1 MPDTG
6 SAKTGLVGNCALCLQ
21 SGHCL
26 CSQEPP
32 VAGAAAHSNFFC
44 CPDFVVW
51 PSPCSAS
58 AVERRGQGS
67 ATIQRSFGF
76 NFCLQQALKTAVSP
90 WIYCSATCTAAR
102 QWQKK
107 RTDPRA
113 MTFCTTSLTQAQW
126 KKKKKSVSADVH
138 VLAGLSRISTAFFW
152 EKNQQRK
159 KLWWAGAITQT
170 LLHNSGDH
178 FSDQAEKWV
187 GSPVISHS
195 KQRKATV
202 IPQIWSP
209 IADPTKNKLDKHGEE
224 KRILTFLLPTWIK
237 LRVFFLIKLQLFKNI

>member
-51 PSPCSAS
+51 PSPCSAFS
-58 AVERRGQGS
+58 VERRGQGS

-126 KKKKKSVSADVH
+126 KKKK
-138 VLAGLSRISTAFFW
+138 IS
-152 EKNQQRK
+152 QC
-159 KLWWAGAITQT
+159 
-170 LLHNSGDH
+170 
-178 FSDQAEKWV
+178 
-187 GSPVISHS
+187 
-195 KQRKATV
+195 
-202 IPQIWSP
+202 
-209 IADPTKNKLDKHGEE
+209 
-224 KRILTFLLPTWIK
+224 
-237 LRVFFLIKLQLFKNI
+237 

>member
-6 SAKTGLVGNCALCLQ
+6 SAKIGLVGNCALCLQ

-113 MTFCTTSLTQAQW
+113 MTFCTTSLTQAQQ
-126 KKKKKSVSADVH
+126 KKKKNQSV
-138 VLAGLSRISTAFFW
+138 LMFMFLLGYPEYPLLSSGKKTA
-152 EKNQQRK
+152 
-159 KLWWAGAITQT
+159 
-170 LLHNSGDH
+170 
-178 FSDQAEKWV
+178 
-187 GSPVISHS
+187 
-195 KQRKATV
+195 
-202 IPQIWSP
+202 
-209 IADPTKNKLDKHGEE
+209 EE
-224 KRILTFLLPTWIK
+224 KAVVGRCYHTNSAAQF
-237 LRVFFLIKLQLFKNI
+237 RGSLQ